1 MKLKKGFYTQTI
13 EDGQVLVPVDPQES
27 NFRGIVRSNE
37 TAAFVVD
44 CLKEETTRDELLQKL
59 KDTYEGDEEKMASD
73 LELYKI
79 TATFISKA
87 LGRIGADP
95 VYHRSRNMKETFHE
109 NN

>member
-44 CLKEETTRDELLQKL
+44 CLKEETTRDEILQKL

-73 LELYKI
+73 LDEVLYK
-79 TATFISKA
+79 
-87 LGRIGADP
+87 LQDIGAI
-95 VYHRSRNMKETFHE
+95 
-109 NN
+109 